1 MKFKNEYSSRFRI
14 LKGGKISLVVSALL
28 GGATMSF
35 AAPTDGTVTSGIA
48 SISQNANVTTITQS
62 TQKASIN
69 WQNFSIAQNETVNF
83 NQPNASSITLN
94 RVIGNEKSIISGA
107 LNANGQVWILN
118 SNGILFNKNA
128 SINTSGL
135 LATTKNLTDTDFQ
148 SGNYNFTGD
157 STQSVINLGTIDIQN
172 NGSVILGANE
182 VQNEGIIKAIKGK
195 IHLIGAEEYSID
207 LNGNSLV
214 SLTVSKGV
222 LDAMVTNSGTI
233 IADGAEVYLTTNAV
247 DEFLKG
253 VVNNTGVIEANS
265 IDDFNTHV
273 ELFAHG
279 GTVNIGGTIEA
290 IDGFVETSAD
300 TVKIDD
306 SFRVTADKWLIDPV
320 DFTIAASGG
329 DTTGTTISTNLVTTD
344 IEIQSVNGASG
355 TKGDIYVNDT
365 ITWSSDKQ
373 LTLNASDSIYI
384 NSAITASAGKLA
396 LYYGQSSSNSGNTST
411 YNVNAKVNL
420 SAGDNF
426 FTKLGND
433 GTDTIW
439 KVVTDDATMQSFTLN
454 DSTKYYVLGTDL
466 ALSGTNNWTPIGS
479 SSSSAFKGNFDGL
492 GHTISNVN
500 INSSDKYVGLF
511 GYTDGATIK
520 NIGVVDASITG
531 TGGAGGFGGG
541 DGGEVTVGGLIASA
555 TDTTVTNSY
564 TSGDITGTGGAGGGA
579 GGGASGD
586 GGDATVGGLIA
597 SATSS
602 TITSSFYN
610 ITKNTGMDD
619 ESLTGV
625 TGKSTKELSYG
636 QIFKDASWDIVA
648 DSTVTS
654 TTPVLKYNSTTS
666 SYYWA
671 IAPLDVTYT
680 LSDESKT
687 YDGDTQTLSTLYTDV
702 FGSDYSFVDTDAYKF
717 QVSES
722 DVTGYKNAGT
732 YSDIKVIS
740 DNDFLTIASSGNTDG
755 KYTISKADITAITG
769 ITASNKTYDGTTD
782 STLTTSSADFTGII
796 SGDTLSVATSTGTFD
811 TKDVDTDKTVSITGL
826 TLGGSDKDNY
836 NLTTTTASTTADITA
851 VVVVTPT
858 PEPIVTPISVSE
870 KNVDL
875 QKEIDSTE
883 KIQTHLV
890 QIKPIIDNS
899 IISFEEEGK
908 ELIKIEGVDTENS
921 SFSINSDS
929 SLVVVNGGVHLP
941 SGLEQEFYSM
951 KNKEGK

>member
-35 AAPTDGTVTSGIA
+35 AAPTDGTVTSGVA

-182 VQNEGIIKAIKGK
+182 VQNEGTIKAIKGK

-233 IADGAEVYLTTNAV
+233 IADGGEVYLTTNAV
-247 DEFLKG
+247 GELLKG

-290 IDGFVETSAD
+290 IDGFVETSGKEFSIQEN
-300 TVKIDD
+300 TVIN
-306 SFRVTADKWLIDPV
+306 TAKWLIDPV
-320 DFTIAASGG
+320 DITIDDTLASTIETALGTADVTIQTISAHSTVPTTSNQTSTDG
-329 DTTGTTISTNLVTTD
+329 DTTD
-344 IEIQSVNGASG
+344 
-355 TKGDIYVNDT
+355 GDIYVNSE
-365 ITWSSDKQ
+365 IEWSSTKK
-373 LTLNASDSIYI
+373 LTLDASDSIYI
-384 NSAITASAGKLA
+384 NSSITASAGQLA
-396 LYYGQSSSNSGNTST
+396 LYYGQSSSNSGNTAT
-411 YNVNAKVNL
+411 YNINAKVNL

-426 FTKLGND
+426 FTKLGSD

-439 KVVTDDATMQSFTLN
+439 TVVTDATSLQNISLTGNTVLGADVDASSITNWNPIGDSYTNSFT
-454 DSTKYYVLGTDL
+454 GT
-466 ALSGTNNWTPIGS
+466 
-479 SSSSAFKGNFDGL
+479 FDGL
-492 GHTISNVN
+492 NHTIDKLTIDKST
-500 INSSDKYVGLF
+500 SSYIGLF
-511 GYTDGATIK
+511 GYTKDATIK
-520 NIGVVDASITG
+520 NIGVTDVDIKG
-531 TGGAGGFGGG
+531 RNN
-541 DGGEVTVGGLIASA
+541 VGGLVGYNTFSTIE
-555 TDTTVTNSY
+555 NSY
-564 TSGDITGTGGAGGGA
+564 ASVSGSVIGNNY
-579 GGGASGD
+579 
-586 GGDATVGGLIA
+586 VGGLVGNNY
-597 SATSS
+597 SS
-602 TITSSFYN
+602 TITNSYATGSVSGVDSIGGLAGYNGSSTIENSYASGSVSGDAVGGLVGSN
-610 ITKNTGMDD
+610 TIYSSTITNSYYDTDTNTATMNDSADYGKTQT
-619 ESLTGV
+619 EILSAFSGLTG
-625 TGKSTKELSYG
+625 
-636 QIFKDASWDIVA
+636 W
-648 DSTVTS
+648 
-654 TTPVLKYNSTTS
+654 TTS
-666 SYYWA
+666 
-671 IAPLDVTYT
+671 
-680 LSDESKT
+680 LSDA
-687 YDGDTQTLSTLYTDV
+687 TLLLPYLT
-702 FGSDYSFVDTDAYKF
+702 
-717 QVSES
+717 E
-722 DVTGYKNAGT
+722 VTREQ
-732 YSDIKVIS
+732 DILK
-740 DNDFLTIASSGNTDG
+740 IA
-755 KYTISKADITAITG
+755 I
-769 ITASNKTYDGTTD
+769 
-782 STLTTSSADFTGII
+782 
-796 SGDTLSVATSTGTFD
+796 
-811 TKDVDTDKTVSITGL
+811 
-826 TLGGSDKDNY
+826 
-836 NLTTTTASTTADITA
+836 
-851 VVVVTPT
+851 VTPT
-858 PEPIVTPISVSE
+858 PEPTPTEEPTVEPTEEPIVTPISVSE